1 MKRLKYLEC
10 KRERRGSKSET
21 QIMQK
26 RVKFDFEISFT
37 NGGSIKGEDF
47 RLDISGDDISDK
59 ELTDY
64 IIEDLRLLMV
74 GQTKILNKV
83 IFEEQHK
90 RKPINENEKP
100 ELLVDLSH
108 TIKDGLVTYKGLPAP
123 IICDYLSREDSKQF
137 YKKGTEFQI
146 GKIEMVTN
154 TGTYIDCPFH
164 RFKDGKDLSQVS
176 LECFADLDAIVIRIP
191 HMKTKEIT
199 EKYLKNYEIRNRAVL
214 IQTGWDEHW
223 NTEQYYE
230 NNPYL
235 TEKAA
240 EYLRD
245 CSVKLVGIDSHNI
258 DDVKGKSRP
267 VHTTLLAAE
276 ILIVEHLCNLYL
288 LPENGFTF
296 SAIPP
301 KFKGVGTFPVRAFAK
316 LKTSY
321 NNL

>member
-1 MKRLKYLEC
+1 ME
-10 KRERRGSKSET
+10 
-21 QIMQK
+21 K
-26 RVKFDFEISFT
+26 RVKFDFEIYFT
-37 NGGSIKGEDF
+37 NGGNIKGEDF
-47 RLDISGDDISDK
+47 RLDISGNDISDK
-59 ELTDY
+59 ELADY
-64 IIEDLRLLMV
+64 IVEDLSLLMV

-83 IFEEQHK
+83 IFEETHK
-90 RKPINENEKP
+90 RKPIDKHNKAN
-100 ELLVDLSH
+100 LLIDLSH
-108 TIKDGLVTYKGLPAP
+108 TIEDGLITYKGLPAP

-137 YKKGTEFQI
+137 YEKGTEFQI

-154 TGTYIDCPFH
+154 TGTYVDCPFH
-164 RFKDGKDLSQVS
+164 RFEDGKDLSQVG
-176 LECFADLDAIVIRIP
+176 LERFADLDAIVIRIP
-191 HMKTKEIT
+191 HSKTIEIT
-199 EKYLKNYEIRNRAVL
+199 EEHLKNYEIRNRAVL

-258 DDVKGKSRP
+258 DDTKGKNRP
-267 VHTTLLAAE
+267 VHTTLLGAE

-288 LPENGFTF
+288 LPEFGFTF

-316 LKTSY
+316 LKEK
-321 NNL
+321 